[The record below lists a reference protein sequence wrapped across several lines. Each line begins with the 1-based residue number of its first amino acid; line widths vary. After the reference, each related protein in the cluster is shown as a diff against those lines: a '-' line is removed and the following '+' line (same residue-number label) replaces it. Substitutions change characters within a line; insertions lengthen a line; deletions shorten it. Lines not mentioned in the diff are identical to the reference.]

1 MFTILYKIM
10 LRTQLDR
17 ERRGSWFHFL
27 REDEKNWQE
36 LSREMT
42 GKVNARNVTEEVQI
56 SRLEADWK
64 RKAIIPNL
72 INLMH
77 P

>member
-1 MFTILYKIM
+1 
-10 LRTQLDR
+10 
-17 ERRGSWFHFL
+17 
-27 REDEKNWQE
+27 
-36 LSREMT
+36 MT